1 MFSPRAR
8 AVAALIG
15 AAFLFGATFVVIKSA
30 IHDIS
35 PISFVA
41 WRFLIGAVVLIAISV
56 PRGRLI
62 WRDGAI
68 AGFALFLG
76 YSLQTSGLS
85 LTSASNSALI
95 TGIYVVLT
103 PFLAAVF
110 HRYRPGIWSIGGAAL
125 AFIGLVLIT
134 GTTGLEL
141 GEGDLLT
148 LGCAAA
154 FAIHIVALS
163 QLASRHPVIPFTAVQ
178 LAVTAILAFPAAAI
192 FEGLTI
198 PERSVWGALL
208 LTGIGVS
215 VGAFVL
221 QIWAQ
226 TIVGPTTA
234 AVVLAAEP
242 AFGVATAWVVLGD
255 SLDAPGWVGAFLI
268 FSAIFVVLTKQKD
281 KTSIQAEALTAAH

>member
-1 MFSPRAR
+1 MLSPRAR
-8 AVAALIG
+8 AVTALIG

-30 IHDIS
+30 IDEIS

-56 PRGRLI
+56 PRGRTI

-68 AGFALFLG
+68 AGTALFLG

-95 TGIYVVLT
+95 TGLYVVFT
-103 PFLAAVF
+103 PFLAALF
-110 HRYRPGIWSIGGAAL
+110 HRYRPGIWSIGGAAV
-125 AFIGLVLIT
+125 AFVGLVLIT
-134 GTTGLEL
+134 GPTGLRL

-148 LGCAAA
+148 LGCAMA

-178 LAVTAILAFPAAAI
+178 LAVTAVLAFPAALL
-192 FEGLTI
+192 FEGLAI
-198 PERSVWGALL
+198 PDRSVWGALL

-268 FSAIFVVLTKQKD
+268 FSAIVIVITKQKD
-281 KTSIQAEALTAAH
+281 KTAIQAEALTAAH